1 MAKITT
7 NRELH
12 KSGDRSCMHI
22 EIDISG
28 SKMSYVAG
36 DHLAILPQNNKKLVN
51 RIGELLQT
59 DLDTV
64 FSLTNVDGESIL

>member
-1 MAKITT
+1 MAQIST

-28 SKMSYVAG
+28 SKMSYIAG
-36 DHLAILPQNNKKLVN
+36 DHLAILPQNDKELVN
-51 RIGELLQT
+51 KIGELLDT
-59 DLDTV
+59 DLDTI
-64 FSLTNVDGESIL
+64 FSLTNVDG